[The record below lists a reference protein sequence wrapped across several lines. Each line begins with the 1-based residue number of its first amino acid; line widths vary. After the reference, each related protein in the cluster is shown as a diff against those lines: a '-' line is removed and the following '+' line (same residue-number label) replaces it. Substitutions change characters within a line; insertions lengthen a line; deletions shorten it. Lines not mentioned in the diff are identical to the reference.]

1 LWFLKLLSK
10 KRGAGLISK
19 ADLTVPTRKNMP
31 DINRKK
37 NKDIVELDQKKL
49 LELHRQIMA
58 LEKLDIRVKNR

>member
-1 LWFLKLLSK
+1 
-10 KRGAGLISK
+10 
-19 ADLTVPTRKNMP
+19 MP